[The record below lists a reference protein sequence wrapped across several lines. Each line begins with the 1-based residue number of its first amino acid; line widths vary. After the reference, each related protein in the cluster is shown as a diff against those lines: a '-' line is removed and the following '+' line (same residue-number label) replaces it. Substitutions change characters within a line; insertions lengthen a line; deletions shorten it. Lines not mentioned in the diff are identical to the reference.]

1 MKVLKRRDVTMVV
14 HAAKCPNVFRRSYGT
29 LVEGKRSQTI
39 PHEGFGLENN
49 GGNPE
54 YPNQ

>member
-14 HAAKCPNVFRRSYGT
+14 HAAKYPNVFRRSYGT

>member
-1 MKVLKRRDVTMVV
+1 MNDLKRRDLTMVD
-14 HAAKCPNVFRRSYGT
+14 HAAKCPNVLGRSYGT

-39 PHEGFGLENN
+39 PHDGFGLENN